1 MPFSSL
7 VSLAFFFSSCFF
19 LFLFFVL
26 NQRYTLIHIR
36 LCGRVRDNFFF
47 IRPISGNKTTFFYVS
62 NRFVSN
68 QPSEVKLLSNLH
80 SCTVQQEATIKIH
93 LREIFAAS
101 RAESLQLFLVR
112 CIRVLGNFC
121 KFSKSQN
128 FRDILARADPD
139 PFVYCIYCVQ

>member
-7 VSLAFFFSSCFF
+7 VSLAFFFNSCFF

-36 LCGRVRDNFFF
+36 LCGRV
-47 IRPISGNKTTFFYVS
+47 ISGNKTTFFYLS

-112 CIRVLGNFC
+112 CIRVLGNFY

>member
-7 VSLAFFFSSCFF
+7 VSLAFFCSYCFF
-19 LFLFFVL
+19 LLFFVL

-36 LCGRVRDNFFF
+36 LCGRVRYKMFF
-47 IRPISGNKTTFFYVS
+47 IWPISGNKTNFFYLS

-68 QPSEVKLLSNLH
+68 QPSEVKLLSNFH

-93 LREIFAAS
+93 LRENFAAS

-112 CIRVLGNFC
+112 CIRVLGNFY

-128 FRDILARADPD
+128 FWNILARADPD